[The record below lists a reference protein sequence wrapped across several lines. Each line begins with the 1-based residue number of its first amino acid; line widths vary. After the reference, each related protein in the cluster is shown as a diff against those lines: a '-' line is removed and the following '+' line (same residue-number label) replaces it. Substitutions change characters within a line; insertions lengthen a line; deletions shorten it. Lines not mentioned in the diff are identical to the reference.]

1 MHCGLHL
8 HIIRLRDGGNASL
21 GLVERPWSTE
31 RRGNPPPFIFTQR
44 GEEVLMAEKI
54 LSCFIDESG
63 DFGPYDFRSPYYY
76 VAMVLHD
83 QSEDISEK
91 ISVMESRAAN
101 NGYTNHAIHTGPL
114 IRRENVYINEQM
126 EDRKHLFN
134 VLYFFTVQLPIHY
147 FCAKVNKAECAD
159 DIQQTARLS
168 RAITTELQAHLEY
181 WSSFDKII
189 VYYDNGQTQL
199 TRIITSVF
207 NTLFS
212 NVEMRRVRPVDYKL
226 FQVADLIC
234 TLEMLSDKA
243 EHNGFSKSETEFF
256 GSVGRFKKDYYKKIV
271 NMRL

>member
-1 MHCGLHL
+1 MHYGRHL

-31 RRGNPPPFIFTQR
+31 RRGNPPPFIFAQR

-101 NGYTNHAIHTGPL
+101 NGYPNHAIHTGPL

-256 GSVGRFKKDYYKKIV
+256 GSIGRFKKDYYKKIV
-271 NMRL
+271 NKRL

>member
-1 MHCGLHL
+1 
-8 HIIRLRDGGNASL
+8 
-21 GLVERPWSTE
+21 
-31 RRGNPPPFIFTQR
+31 
-44 GEEVLMAEKI
+44 MAEKI

-101 NGYTNHAIHTGPL
+101 NGYPNHAIHTGPL

-134 VLYFFTVQLPIHY
+134 VLYFFTVQLPIRY
-147 FCAKVNKAECAD
+147 FCAKVNKAECSD
-159 DIQQTARLS
+159 DIQQTAKLS
-168 RAITTELQAHLEY
+168 RAITTELQDHLDY

-212 NVEMRRVRPVDYKL
+212 NVEMRKVRPVDYKL

-243 EHNGFSKSETEFF
+243 EHNGFSKSETDFLAVLANSEKTTTKRSCANDFEPQ
-256 GSVGRFKKDYYKKIV
+256 GT
-271 NMRL
+271 MRAAECHFL

>member
-1 MHCGLHL
+1 M
-8 HIIRLRDGGNASL
+8 
-21 GLVERPWSTE
+21 
-31 RRGNPPPFIFTQR
+31 Q
-44 GEEVLMAEKI
+44 K
-54 LSCFIDESG
+54 
-63 DFGPYDFRSPYYY
+63 
-76 VAMVLHD
+76 
-83 QSEDISEK
+83 K
-91 ISVMESRAAN
+91 ISVMEARASN
-101 NGYTNHAIHTGPL
+101 NGYPNHAIHTGPL

-134 VLYFFTVQLPIHY
+134 ILYFFTVQLPIHY

-168 RAITTELQAHLEY
+168 RAITTELQANLEY

-256 GSVGRFKKDYYKKIV
+256 GSTLKSAEHAIISPAAMVYCQHRTLEFDIGSDFSNTEASKRSIT
-271 NMRL
+271 RS